1 MADSSNR
8 ITYDSNYD
16 SDTYGGKRSHSV
28 INDIATNGV
37 ASQAVNESIYS
48 YLPGRENGPADAY
61 RHLLLSAELARTN
74 TETFARTVLAGH
86 EFTGNAQDQTPEAN
100 KMDEH
105 NNELGIQLG
114 LRLKNRPDG
123 GSWEMVIQ
131 GARELINNGAATWL
145 PQDKWRKN
153 PKDDN
158 GKEMP
163 LNHPEINWPIDW
175 NKVQPYQ
182 ANLRHILPNVDSFQ
196 YVQARSLTFADMPPL
211 AQELCQKCQAK
222 LEAYYQKH
230 NIGYRQDDLERAAL
244 AAGVAAYGEKMTDL
258 TMLNIKDGNIYV
270 GHKTPQGV
278 LNYAS
283 VNEQTAAAT
292 PEQDS
297 IAQSKQAEIKL
308 EEMERQREMEILA
321 YQQSQSMG
329 RSI

>member
-1 MADSSNR
+1 MANSNNR
-8 ITYDSNYD
+8 STYDSNYD

-28 INDIATNGV
+28 INDVATSGI

-48 YLPGRENGPADAY
+48 YLPGREDGPADAY

-74 TETFARTVLAGH
+74 TETFTRVVLATH
-86 EFTGNAQDQTPEAN
+86 EFTGNAQDQTPDAN

-123 GSWEMVIQ
+123 GSWEMVIK
-131 GARELINNGAATWL
+131 GARELMTNGSAKWL
-145 PQDKWRKN
+145 PQEKWRKN

-158 GKEMP
+158 GKELP

-175 NKVQPYQ
+175 NKIQPYQ
-182 ANLRHILPNVDSFQ
+182 ANLQHTLPNSDEFQ
-196 YVQARSLTFADMPPL
+196 YAQARSLTFDDMPPL

-230 NIGYRQDDLERAAL
+230 NIHYSQDGLERAAL

-297 IAQSKQAEIKL
+297 IAQSKQAERDL
-308 EEMERQREMEILA
+308 ALAAEQRRQEILA
-321 YQQSQSMG
+321 YQQNQSMG